1 MKKQSLFA
9 VIAAL
14 FMLSCSAEES
24 RPAQEVQSDYADA
37 IDVYQVQG
45 RYLSTTPEGTAI
57 SVVHE
62 TVPDVMNAMRM
73 NFRIDDVSVA
83 EPLRQGDII
92 AFDMVRTDRGWYARN
107 ITVLPDDTQ
116 LNLPDNLQ
124 QMGRR

>member
-1 MKKQSLFA
+1 
-9 VIAAL
+9 
-14 FMLSCSAEES
+14 MLSCSAEES